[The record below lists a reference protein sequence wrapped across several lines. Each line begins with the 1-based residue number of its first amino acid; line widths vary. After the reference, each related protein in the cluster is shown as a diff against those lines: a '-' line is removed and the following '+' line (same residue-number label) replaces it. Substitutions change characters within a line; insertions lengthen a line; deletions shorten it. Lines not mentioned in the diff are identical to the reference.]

1 MGCREVG
8 GTLIPQQSERP
19 KPALTR
25 LNFLMEVERQ
35 LWFSRPDRAG
45 GSVCFPR
52 AQLEASWV
60 GLLKAG
66 DRGCCQRPA
75 PDNGHL
81 AD

>member
-8 GTLIPQQSERP
+8 DTLIPQQSELP
-19 KPALTR
+19 KPAFTR

-35 LWFSRPDRAG
+35 LRFSRPDRAG
-45 GSVCFPR
+45 GSLCFPR

-66 DRGCCQRPA
+66 GPGLLPA
-75 PDNGHL
+75 PGSRQRSFG
-81 AD
+81 

>member
-8 GTLIPQQSERP
+8 DVLITQESEPP

-35 LWFSRPDRAG
+35 IRFSCPDRAG

-66 DRGCCQRPA
+66 DRGCCQHPA